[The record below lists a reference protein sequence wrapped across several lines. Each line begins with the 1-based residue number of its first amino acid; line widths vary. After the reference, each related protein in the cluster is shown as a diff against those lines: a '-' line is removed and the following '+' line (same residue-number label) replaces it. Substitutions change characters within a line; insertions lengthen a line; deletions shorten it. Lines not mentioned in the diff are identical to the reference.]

1 MKFYLYIILII
12 NLLFFNNKIIAQGPY
27 APAVGQVGTTAIHKD
42 SSVFVAWAT
51 SATIERG
58 WQNIVDTSLGKTTAG
73 TITDVLGK
81 SGTGGVV
88 SLGDG
93 GSAVLTF
100 TAPIKNGSG
109 ADFAIFENSF
119 DGQFLELAFVEVS
132 SDGVNFFR
140 FPAHSLTQD
149 TTQLDNNAN
158 MDATY
163 IHNLAGKYRAQ
174 YGTPFNLDDVDG
186 TPGLDV
192 NNITHVKIIDVVGSI
207 NPTYGTYDDENNII
221 NDPFP
226 TPFPTGGFDLD
237 AVGII
242 HHQPTNINENE
253 PIVNQIYPN
262 PFSTNLTLELN
273 INTDYSYAIIDMNG
287 KTLFKETT
295 SPNNNTINTTNL
307 KKGIYFLK
315 IIANKQVS
323 THKIIK
329 L

>member
-12 NLLFFNNKIIAQGPY
+12 NLLFFNNQAIAQGPY
-27 APAVGQVGTTAIHKD
+27 APAVGQIGTTAIHKD

-51 SATIERG
+51 SAIIERG
-58 WQNIVDTSLGKTTAG
+58 WQNIADTSLGKTTAG
-73 TITDVLGK
+73 TVTDVLGK

-100 TAPIKNGSG
+100 TAPIKNSSG

-132 SDGVNFFR
+132 SDGINFFR

-174 YGTPFNLDDVDG
+174 YGTPFDLDDVDG

-207 NPTYGTYDDENNII
+207 NPTYGTYDDDNNII

-237 AVGII
+237 AIGII
-242 HHQPTNINENE
+242 HQQPTNINENE

-262 PFSTNLTLELN
+262 PFSTNLFFA
-273 INTDYSYAIIDMNG
+273 S
-287 KTLFKETT
+287 
-295 SPNNNTINTTNL
+295 
-307 KKGIYFLK
+307 
-315 IIANKQVS
+315 
-323 THKIIK
+323 
-329 L
+329 

>member
-12 NLLFFNNKIIAQGPY
+12 NLLSFSNSIVAQGPY
-27 APAVGQVGTTAIHKD
+27 APAVGQTGTTAIHKD

-51 SATIERG
+51 NATIERG
-58 WQNIVDTSLGKTTAG
+58 WQNIADTSLGKTTAG
-73 TITDVLGK
+73 TVTDVLGK
-81 SGTGGVV
+81 SGIGGVV

-93 GSAVLTF
+93 GNAILTF
-100 TAPIKNGSG
+100 ATSIKNGSG

-132 SDGVNFFR
+132 SDGINFFR

-158 MDATY
+158 MNATY

-242 HHQPTNINENE
+242 HQQPTNINENE

-273 INTDYSYAIIDMNG
+273 INTDYSYAIVDMNG

-307 KKGIYFLK
+307 EKGIYFLK

>member
-12 NLLFFNNKIIAQGPY
+12 NLLFFNNQAIAQGPY
-27 APAVGQVGTTAIHKD
+27 APAVGQAGTTAIHKD

-51 SATIERG
+51 SAIIERG
-58 WQNIVDTSLGKTTAG
+58 WQNIADTSLGKTTAG
-73 TITDVLGK
+73 TVTDVLGK

-132 SDGVNFFR
+132 SDGINFFR
-140 FPAHSLTQD
+140 FPAHSLTQN

-158 MDATY
+158 MNATY

-174 YGTPFNLDDVDG
+174 YGTPFDLDDVDG

-207 NPTYGTYDDENNII
+207 NPTYGTYDDDNNII

-226 TPFPTGGFDLD
+226 TPFPTSGFDLD
-237 AVGII
+237 AIGII
-242 HHQPTNINENE
+242 HQQPTNINEDE
-253 PIVNQIYPN
+253 LLVNQIYPN

-273 INTDYSYAIIDMNG
+273 INTDYSYAIVDMNG
-287 KTLFKETT
+287 KILIEETT
-295 SPNNNTINTTNL
+295 SSNNNIINTTNL
-307 KKGIYFLK
+307 EKGIYFLK

>member
-12 NLLFFNNKIIAQGPY
+12 NLLFFNNQTIAQGPY
-27 APAVGQVGTTAIHKD
+27 APAVGQAGTTAIHKD

-51 SATIERG
+51 NATIERG
-58 WQNIVDTSLGKTTAG
+58 WQNIADTSLGKATAG
-73 TITDVLGK
+73 TVTDVLGK
-81 SGTGGVV
+81 SGTAGTV

-93 GSAVLTF
+93 GSAILTF
-100 TAPIKNGSG
+100 ATPIKNGSG

-174 YGTPFNLDDVDG
+174 YGTPFDLDDVDG

-237 AVGII
+237 AVGVI
-242 HHQPTNINENE
+242 HQQPTNINENE
-253 PIVNQIYPN
+253 LIVNQIYPN
-262 PFSTNLTLELN
+262 PFSTNITLELN
-273 INTDYSYAIIDMNG
+273 INTDYSYSIVDMNG
-287 KTLFKETT
+287 KTLIEETT
-295 SPNNNTINTTNL
+295 SLNNNTINTTNL
-307 KKGIYFLK
+307 EKGIYFLK

>member
-12 NLLFFNNKIIAQGPY
+12 NLLFFSNSIVAQGPY
-27 APAVGQVGTTAIHKD
+27 APAVGQTGTTAIHKD

-51 SATIERG
+51 NATIGRG
-58 WQNIVDTSLGKTTAG
+58 WQNIADTSLGKTTAG
-73 TITDVLGK
+73 TVTDVLGK
-81 SGTGGVV
+81 SGIGGVV

-93 GSAVLTF
+93 GNAILTF

-132 SDGVNFFR
+132 SDGINFFR

-174 YGTPFNLDDVDG
+174 YGTPFDLDDVDG
-186 TPGLDV
+186 ILGLDV

-242 HHQPTNINENE
+242 HQQPTNINENE

-273 INTDYSYAIIDMNG
+273 INTDYSYTIVDMNG

-307 KKGIYFLK
+307 EKGIYFLK

>member
-1 MKFYLYIILII
+1 MF
-12 NLLFFNNKIIAQGPY
+12 AQGPY
-27 APAVGQVGTTAIHKD
+27 APAVGQAGTTAIHKD

-51 SATIERG
+51 NATIERG
-58 WQNIVDTSLGKTTAG
+58 WQNIADTSLGKTTTG
-73 TITDVLGK
+73 TPNDVLGK
-81 SGTGGVV
+81 SGTGGTV

-93 GSAVLTF
+93 GSAILTF
-100 TAPIKNGSG
+100 TTPIKNGSG

-132 SDGVNFFR
+132 SDGINYFR

-149 TTQLDNNAN
+149 TVQLDNNAN

-163 IHNLAGKYRAQ
+163 LHNLAGKYRAQ
-174 YGTPFNLDDVDG
+174 YGTPFDLNDVDG
-186 TPGLDV
+186 IVGLDI
-192 NNITHVKIIDVVGSI
+192 NNITHIKIIDVVGSI
-207 NPTYGTYDDENNII
+207 NPTFGTYDNDNNII

-237 AVGII
+237 AVGVI
-242 HHQPTNINENE
+242 HQQPTNIIENE
-253 PIVNQIYPN
+253 LSVKQIYPN
-262 PFSTNLTLELN
+262 PFSSNLSIELN
-273 INTDYSYAIIDMNG
+273 VSSNYSYAIVDMNG
-287 KTLFKETT
+287 KTLIEQT
-295 SPNNNTINTTNL
+295 SSSNNNTINTSNL

>member
-1 MKFYLYIILII
+1 MKHYIYLLLITL
-12 NLLFFNNKIIAQGPY
+12 LLFSNKLFSQGPY
-27 APAVGQVGTTAIHKD
+27 APAVGQAGTTAIHKD

-51 SATIERG
+51 NATIERG
-58 WQNIVDTSLGKTTAG
+58 WQNIADTSLGKATAG
-73 TITDVLGK
+73 TVTDVLGK
-81 SGTGGVV
+81 SGTAGTV

-93 GSAVLTF
+93 GSAILTF
-100 TAPIKNGSG
+100 ATPIKNGSG

-149 TTQLDNNAN
+149 TTQFDNNAN

-174 YGTPFNLDDVDG
+174 YGTPFDLDDVDG
-186 TPGLDV
+186 NSGLDV

-237 AVGII
+237 AVGVIYQ
-242 HHQPTNINENE
+242 QPTNINENE
-253 PIVNQIYPN
+253 LVVNQIYPN

-273 INTDYSYAIIDMNG
+273 INTDYSYAIVDMNG
-287 KTLFKETT
+287 KTLIEKT
-295 SPNNNTINTTNL
+295 SSSNNNIINTTNL
-307 KKGIYFLK
+307 EKGIYFLK

>member
-1 MKFYLYIILII
+1 MKYYIILLL
-12 NLLFFNNKIIAQGPY
+12 NLFFFHQESSAQGPY
-27 APAVGQVGTTAIHKD
+27 APHVGQQGTSAIHRD
-42 SSVFVAWAT
+42 SAVFVNWA
-51 SATIERG
+51 SNAIIERG
-58 WQNIVDTSLGKTTAG
+58 WQNIADTSLGKTTAG
-73 TITDVLGK
+73 TVNDVLGK

-93 GSAVLTF
+93 GSAILTF
-100 TAPIKNGSG
+100 ATPIKNEPG
-109 ADFAIFENSF
+109 ADFAVFENSF
-119 DGQFLELAFVEVS
+119 NDSFLELAFVEVS

-140 FPAHSLTQD
+140 FPAHSLTQN

-174 YGTPFNLDDVDG
+174 YGTPFDLDDVDG
-186 TPGLDV
+186 NSGLDL

-237 AVGII
+237 AVGVI
-242 HHQPTNINENE
+242 HQQPTNINENE
-253 PIVNQIYPN
+253 LIVNQIYPN
-262 PFSTNLTLELN
+262 PFSTNITLELN
-273 INTDYSYAIIDMNG
+273 INTDYSYAIVDMNG
-287 KTLFKETT
+287 KTLIEET
-295 SPNNNTINTTNL
+295 SSSNNNTINTTNL
-307 KKGIYFLK
+307 EKGIYFLK